1 MVAAFTLLV
10 ALVGAVPGKVY
21 NTAGGPVAGKV
32 NVHIVPHT
40 HDGTYGLRW
49 RIRPSCC
56 QFGKGTFSCG
66 CSPLAA
72 VVPISVHPCVFVQT
86 SVG

>member
-1 MVAAFTLLV
+1 MRAGVVVAAFTLLV

-40 HDGTYGLRW
+40 HDGTYV
-49 RIRPSCC
+49 
-56 QFGKGTFSCG
+56 GKV
-66 CSPLAA
+66 A
-72 VVPISVHPCVFVQT
+72 VA
-86 SVG
+86 

>member
-21 NTAGGPVAGKV
+21 NTAGGPVDGKV

-40 HDGTYGLRW
+40 HDGTAG
-49 RIRPSCC
+49 
-56 QFGKGTFSCG
+56 GA
-66 CSPLAA
+66 LA
-72 VVPISVHPCVFVQT
+72 
-86 SVG
+86 VGWVLEC